1 MKRVL
6 SLAAALVLLCT
17 LAVPAGAESFPQ
29 EITWTDYARS
39 ERVTD
44 EYGSGY
50 YQVWDSQGHTGAV
63 YPSGKVWLSCEYEDI
78 LARGSGAWVKKDGKW
93 GYLEEDYEAGGM
105 KQVLPFE
112 YDASGLFPSW
122 VSYAG
127 RDMNMIAACK
137 NGKWGYVDENNSIV
151 LPFVYDAVGEY
162 EDDWISQSTWSIVKK
177 DGKWGI
183 IAPGGY
189 NYVPF
194 IYEELVVVPRH
205 QNRAFLA
212 KMDGKWGV
220 IDLRGNELFP
230 FAYDTM
236 SATDTIDLIL
246 SSQNGTYGFISRG
259 TGWEY
264 TAYPC
269 IYDQMVL
276 QPYSNYAAVERN
288 GKWGAVAL
296 GYGAEVPCEL
306 ETQPVFGE
314 NMTPAK
320 QADGWRFLKI
330 VNQPDGTLAWETAL
344 PGVYEDAGPF
354 VGGFARVRMD
364 GRWGLIDPVGALV
377 LPCEYDAVQPVAT
390 EYGTYIIVEQNGQTW
405 GLDYQMEPVT
415 AKAAQTLDPAGPARG
430 YWKAEIGGK
439 YGLYHEDGQV
449 AAPFEYGEIAY
460 EPYGSGVL
468 LVEKDGRWGFL
479 RDPASAWRGKD
490 LSVQWMPQY
499 DYIGFQDG
507 GRLAVQQG
515 EKYGL
520 AALDGTLLAPCI
532 YVQLYED
539 GAGGF
544 SVSDGTRWG
553 SLDQDGQL
561 VKPLIYK
568 TQALVEQ
575 GVEAV
580 EDEASGLWGLQDND
594 GTQIAPC
601 RYDAAFRFDGD
612 RAIVRR
618 GGKYGV
624 IDKSG
629 REVIPCVYS
638 YIDWAGE
645 GNFLL
650 IEGDKLGFAKDD
662 GTVFLPIQYDLVA
675 YTTST
680 PRGTTVT
687 RISGG
692 IFHGGVSAIYL
703 PGEKDG
709 EEKLTFINEAGET
722 VDVPDYVEFMAL
734 GVYGGTYT
742 GMDGEDPR
750 LAGVVCDGSNYP
762 ESQGDGT
769 ARYTDSLGNTLIL
782 EGYVDDWEHPER
794 SEWIPF
800 PADYETGSSRYG
812 YTVVR
817 ADGPYGLAKH
827 LDRAQTVSDWAR
839 DEVERAKSL
848 SLVPERE
855 AGYYTYHITRLQFAE
870 LAVNLV
876 EQVTGTAIEAAPA
889 DRFSD
894 TDDLAARKAAAA
906 GIVNGTGD
914 GRTFSPDT
922 FITREQIAAMLC
934 RAMGWTEAGETDLTA
949 YTDGDSVAPWAR
961 KAVAALVER
970 GILQGAD
977 NALSPQEYTTVEQA
991 ILLVLRAS
999 EKK

>member
-1 MKRVL
+1 MKRLFCAVL
-6 SLAAALVLLCT
+6 FLTLLCT
-17 LAVPAGAESFPQ
+17 LAAPAGAESFPQ
-29 EITWTDYARS
+29 EITWTDYARAEWVEDAYS
-39 ERVTD
+39 
-44 EYGSGY
+44 SGY
-50 YQVWDSQGHTGAV
+50 YQVWDGQGHTGAV
-63 YPSGKVWLSCEYEDI
+63 YLSGTVWLPCVYED
-78 LARGSGAWVKKDGKW
+78 LLVRGSSAWAKQDGKW
-93 GYLEEDYEAGGM
+93 GYLEEDYETGQLR
-105 KQVLPFE
+105 QVLPFE

-127 RDMNMIAACK
+127 RNMNMIAACK
-137 NGKWGYVDENNSIV
+137 DGKWGYVDEDNNVV

-177 DGKWGI
+177 DGKWGLI
-183 IAPGGY
+183 DPGGY
-189 NYVPF
+189 NYAPF
-194 IYEELVVVPRH
+194 IYEELAVVPRH
-205 QNRAFLA
+205 QNRAFMA
-212 KMDGKWGV
+212 KLDGKWGV
-220 IDLRGNELFP
+220 IDLRGNELFS

-236 SATDTIDLIL
+236 SAADTIDLIL
-246 SSQNGTYGFISRG
+246 VSQNGKYGFISRG

-269 IYDQMVL
+269 VYDQMVL
-276 QPYSNYAAVERN
+276 QSYSNYAAVERN

-330 VNQPDGTLAWETAL
+330 VNQPDGTLGWEAAL
-344 PGVYEDAGPF
+344 PGVYEDAGSF

-364 GRWGLIDPVGALV
+364 GKWGLIDPLGTLV
-377 LPCEYDAVQPVAT
+377 LPCKYDAVQPVAT

-405 GLDYQMEPVT
+405 GLDYQMEAVT
-415 AKAAQTLDPAGPARG
+415 AKAAQTLDPAGPARN
-430 YWKAEIGGK
+430 YWKAEVNGA
-439 YGLYHEDGQV
+439 YGLYYGDGQT
-449 AAPFEYGEIAY
+449 AAPFEYSHITYAPCG
-460 EPYGSGVL
+460 GGVL
-468 LVEKDGRWGFL
+468 MVEKDGRWGFL

-499 DYIGFQDG
+499 DYIEFRDG

-515 EKYGL
+515 ERYGL
-520 AALDGTLLAPCI
+520 AALDGTLLASCI
-532 YVQLYED
+532 FTELYDD

-544 SVSDGTRWG
+544 SVYDGTHWG
-553 SLDQDGQL
+553 GLDKNGQL

-568 TQALVEQ
+568 TKALLEQ
-575 GVEAV
+575 GVAAV
-580 EDEASGLWGLQDND
+580 EDETSGLWGLQDND
-594 GTQIAPC
+594 GNQIAPC
-601 RYDAAFRFDGD
+601 QYDGSFGFEGD
-612 RAIVRR
+612 RAIVRQN
-618 GGKYGV
+618 GKYGV

-629 REVIPCVYS
+629 REVIPCTYS
-638 YIDWAGE
+638 YIEGAGE
-645 GNFLL
+645 GKFLL

-675 YTTST
+675 YATST

-692 IFHGGVSAIYL
+692 MFQGGVSAVYL

-722 VDVPDYVEFMAL
+722 VDVPDYAEFMAL

-750 LAGVVCDGSNYP
+750 MAGVVCDGSNYP
-762 ESQGDGT
+762 EPQGDGT
-769 ARYTDSLGNTLIL
+769 ALYTDSLGNRLVL
-782 EGYVDDWEHPER
+782 EGYVDEGEKAGQP
-794 SEWIPF
+794 EWIPF
-800 PADYETGSSRYG
+800 PADYETTVSRYG

-817 ADGPYGLAKH
+817 TGGPYGLAKAPNQ
-827 LDRAQTVSDWAR
+827 AQTVSDWAR
-839 DEVERAKSL
+839 DEVERAKGL
-848 SLVPERE
+848 GLVPERE
-855 AGYYTYHITRLQFAE
+855 AGYYTYSITRLQFAE

-876 EQVTGTAIEAAPA
+876 ETATGTAIEPVPA

-894 TDDLAARKAAAA
+894 TGDLAARKAAAA

-914 GRTFSPDT
+914 GSTFSPDA
-922 FITREQIAAMLC
+922 FLTREQLAAMLC
-934 RAMGWTEAGETDLTA
+934 RAMGWTETGAADLTA
-949 YTDGDSVAPWAR
+949 YDDGAAVAHWAR
-961 KAVAALVER
+961 ESVAALVER

-977 NALSPQEYTTVEQA
+977 NALSPQDYTTVEQA

-999 EKK
+999 ETK